1 MKKEVILKTL
11 PCNECLSSQINAHG
25 IGQESPMENKTG
37 LEDIS
42 AAHAKLRADVVMCIS
57 QR

>member
-1 MKKEVILKTL
+1 ML
-11 PCNECLSSQINAHG
+11 PVALGQCQIACIKHG